1 VFCEDNEHLN
11 LLRPL
16 FLHWFQEADIQKH
29 QNQYVVTIRNTAYE
43 EEFRRFKETK
53 SKKGQLHILFAV
65 DMLNEGLHLE
75 DVRAV
80 FLMRRTESPRLFYQ
94 QIGRCI
100 QAGAKDSPVI
110 FDMVNN
116 FRSIRASDFKK
127 DLENAE
133 RKINDRRFSFGLPM
147 IHVPVEI
154 IDEARDIIK
163 TFEDIELRLDNW
175 DYMLD
180 KLREFIKTHGHTFVS
195 YQYPDAHQLAN
206 WVHRQRTYMRKRS
219 LLEERKQK
227 LNTIGFS
234 WDPTEAKWMFMFEKL
249 TEYYKAQGHC
259 RVPRKYPPDQPFARW
274 ADYQRF
280 RKTRLR
286 AFEKEKLDSINFFD
300 IEPIQIITFELGLKL
315 LDEYITAKGNAN
327 VSQIGENRK
336 LGRWVNTLRQK
347 KKQGKL
353 TEEQVAQLNASG
365 FLWDALESRFEQRL
379 TELKAYKEETR
390 SFQVPNKYPHNQTLA
405 NWFGKLMRQRP
416 TPERFK
422 KLLTIGFA
430 WEEEVKKRYG

>member
-1 VFCEDNEHLN
+1 
-11 LLRPL
+11 
-16 FLHWFQEADIQKH
+16 
-29 QNQYVVTIRNTAYE
+29 
-43 EEFRRFKETK
+43 
-53 SKKGQLHILFAV
+53 
-65 DMLNEGLHLE
+65 
-75 DVRAV
+75 
-80 FLMRRTESPRLFYQ
+80 
-94 QIGRCI
+94 
-100 QAGAKDSPVI
+100 
-110 FDMVNN
+110 MVNN

-133 RKINDRRFSFGLPM
+133 RKINYRRFSFGLPM

-180 KLREFIKTHGHTFVS
+180 KLREFIKIHGHTFVS

-206 WVHRQRTYMRKRS
+206 WVHRQRTYMRKRA
-219 LLEERKQK
+219 LQEERKQK

-300 IEPIQIITFELGLKL
+300 IEPVQIITFELGLKL
-315 LDEYITAKGNAN
+315 LDEYITIKGNAN

-347 KKQGKL
+347 KKQEKL
-353 TEEQVAQLNASG
+353 TEEQIVQLNARG
-365 FLWDALESRFEQRL
+365 FLWDAIEARWDQRVV
-379 TELKAYKEETR
+379 ELAAYKEETK
-390 SFQVPNKYPHNQTLA
+390 SFQVPNRYSPNQTLA
-405 NWFGKLMRQRP
+405 NWFGKLLRQRP
-416 TPERFK
+416 TPARLQ
-422 KLLTIGFA
+422 KLQAIGFD
-430 WEEEVKKRYG
+430 WDEEVKKRK